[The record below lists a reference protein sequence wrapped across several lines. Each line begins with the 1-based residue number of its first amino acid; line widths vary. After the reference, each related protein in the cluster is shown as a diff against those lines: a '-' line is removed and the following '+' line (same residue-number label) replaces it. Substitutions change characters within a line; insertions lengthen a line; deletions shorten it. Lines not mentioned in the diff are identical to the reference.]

1 MANYTLTYDEGVQGF
16 PSFYSY
22 YPDWM
27 IGMNNYFYTFKG
39 GNLYRHNVNENR
51 NTFYS
56 QWWIQ
61 VTNDPNTTLDFSP
74 SKMESVL
81 NTSPLE
87 NKLFKTLNLE
97 GDDSWAATIETDIQD
112 SGFIDADYFE
122 KKEQSW
128 FAFVRN
134 EGLGSTPAEL
144 PEFALRSVNGIG
156 NSTTV
161 SIVGQTSTINFAT
174 TIQIGNIL
182 SVGDYFYFLSATNQP
197 IYAGNVTAI
206 NTDLRR
212 GINNV
217 VIDTSTVGT
226 TPIPSNVE
234 TFLFIKNSIAES
246 HGVLGHYAVFNL
258 TYSQNTKVELF
269 AVESEVMKSFP

>member
-1 MANYTLTYDEGVQGF
+1 MPNYTLTYDEGVQGF

-39 GNLYRHNVNENR
+39 GNLYRHNVNESR
-51 NTFYS
+51 NTFYTD
-56 QWWIQ
+56 WWIQ
-61 VTNDPNTTLDFSP
+61 FTSDPNTTLDFSP

-97 GDDSWAATIETDIQD
+97 GDDAWAATLETDIQD
-112 SGFIDADYFE
+112 SGFVEVDWFE

-134 EGLGSTPAEL
+134 EGLGSSPAAL
-144 PEFALRSVNGIG
+144 PEFSLRSLNGIG
-156 NSTTV
+156 NSATV
-161 SIVGQTSTINFAT
+161 VIGAGTATINFAT

-182 SVGDYFYFLSATNQP
+182 SVGDYFYFLSGTNEP
-197 IYAGNVTAI
+197 VYAGNVTAI
-206 NTDLRR
+206 NVDLRNS
-212 GINNV
+212 INNV
-217 VIDTSTVGT
+217 VIDTSPVGT
-226 TPIPSNVE
+226 TPIPTNVE
-234 TFLFIKNSIAES
+234 KFLFIKNSVAES

-258 TYSQNTKVELF
+258 TYSENTKVELF

>member
-16 PSFYSY
+16 PSFYTY

-39 GNLYRHNVNENR
+39 GNLYRHNVNESR
-51 NTFYS
+51 NTFYGVF
-56 QWWIQ
+56 Q
-61 VTNDPNTTLDFSP
+61 P
-74 SKMESVL
+74 SKIESVF
-81 NTSPLE
+81 NVAPLQ

-97 GDDSWAATIETDIQD
+97 GDDSWAATIRTDIQD
-112 SGFIDADYFE
+112 SGFINADYFE
-122 KKEQSW
+122 KKEHSW

-134 EGLGSTPAEL
+134 EGLGSTPAAL
-144 PEFALRSVNGIG
+144 PEFSLRSLNGIG

-161 SIVGQTSTINFAT
+161 VIGAGTATINFAT
-174 TIQIGNIL
+174 TVQIGNIL
-182 SVGDYFYFLSATNQP
+182 SVDDYFYFLSATNEP
-197 IYAGNVTAI
+197 VYAGNVTAI
-206 NTDLRR
+206 NVNLRG

-217 VIDTSTVGT
+217 VIDTTPAGT

-234 TFLFIKNSIAES
+234 TFLFIKNSVAES
-246 HGVLGHYAVFNL
+246 HGVLGHYAVFDL
-258 TYSQNTKVELF
+258 TYSENTKVELF

>member
-56 QWWIQ
+56 QWWTQ
-61 VTNDPNTTLDFSP
+61 VGTPLEAFKP
-74 SKMESVL
+74 SEMESVF

-112 SGFIDADYFE
+112 SGFIDSDYFE

-128 FAFVRN
+128 YAFIRN

-144 PEFALRSVNGIG
+144 PEFALRSLNGIG
-156 NSTTV
+156 KAQLLV
-161 SIVGQTSTINFAT
+161 LGQTSTINFAT

-197 IYAGNVTAI
+197 VYAGNVTAI

-217 VIDTSTVGT
+217 VIDTSPAGT
-226 TPIPSNVE
+226 TPIPTNVE

-258 TYSQNTKVELF
+258 TYSENTKVELF